1 MRASRR
7 CVRARARDVMRCATR
22 RRCARIVNV
31 MLMVL
36 MGSRCHTSGMRI
48 QSHAGVTLLP
58 VYMPR
63 VRTLRP
69 DHLQS
74 SDLREP
80 STTFKSPFLFF
91 FLFFFCLLNRSLRAT
106 KRSNLLGVLLLVR
119 IGGIFCNIGFWKV
132 MLYANWGGF
141 IIHRGEN
148 YFCNMCML
156 SLVKSIGLSD
166 FSIDREDNRETW
178 SGSVSR
184 YSACYERWT
193 DGGRRGAESTCCN
206 ETRRA
211 FAIAFLDVTSAP
223 LPPPPT
229 HTFL

>member
-106 KRSNLLGVLLLVR
+106 KRSN
-119 IGGIFCNIGFWKV
+119 IEFWKV
-132 MLYANWGGF
+132 MLYANWKRRGF

-156 SLVKSIGLSD
+156 SLVK
-166 FSIDREDNRETW
+166 IDRFE
-178 SGSVSR
+178 
-184 YSACYERWT
+184 
-193 DGGRRGAESTCCN
+193 
-206 ETRRA
+206 
-211 FAIAFLDVTSAP
+211 
-223 LPPPPT
+223 
-229 HTFL
+229 

>member
-1 MRASRR
+1 
-7 CVRARARDVMRCATR
+7 MRCATR

-80 STTFKSPFLFF
+80 PTTFKSPFFFF
-91 FLFFFCLLNRSLRAT
+91 FLFFSVFLIDLFEPRNDRIY
-106 KRSNLLGVLLLVR
+106 LGSCYWLVKIGR
-119 IGGIFCNIGFWKV
+119 IFRNIEFWKV

>member
-80 STTFKSPFLFF
+80 PTTFKSPFFFF
-91 FLFFFCLLNRSLRAT
+91 FLFFFFCLLNRSLRAT

-156 SLVKSIGLSD
+156 SLVK
-166 FSIDREDNRETW
+166 IDRFE
-178 SGSVSR
+178 
-184 YSACYERWT
+184 
-193 DGGRRGAESTCCN
+193 
-206 ETRRA
+206 
-211 FAIAFLDVTSAP
+211 
-223 LPPPPT
+223 
-229 HTFL
+229 